1 MTYYIVSLFIYEKMS
16 QDAETGCEIF
26 STLVTKSLLEPPL
39 AAINFRYDFISLS
52 LHCEGIW
59 PNLLYNVACVR

>member
-16 QDAETGCEIF
+16 QDAETGCEKF
-26 STLVTKSLLEPPL
+26 STLVTQPLLEPPL

-52 LHCEGIW
+52 FHCEGIW
-59 PNLLYNVACVR
+59 PNLLYNVASVR